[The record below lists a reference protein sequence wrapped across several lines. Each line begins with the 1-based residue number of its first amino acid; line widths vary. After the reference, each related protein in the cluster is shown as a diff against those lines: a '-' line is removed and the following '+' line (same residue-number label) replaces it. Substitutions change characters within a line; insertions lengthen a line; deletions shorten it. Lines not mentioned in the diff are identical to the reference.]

1 MISKEQY
8 IDPELHRQIIWTAKH
23 SMKSH
28 VECIFWWFTIVLETI
43 VLNILVGKP
52 LYWSCRGGTG
62 GDNRGS
68 RVSKWILW
76 ATQRFS
82 RNDVWKFRYL
92 IYKQFLLTN
101 TNIYL
106 QLQGMVGKWILW
118 ATKFLDMTLKYLRTT
133 IHFQNAVENGKIV
146 FIFFR
151 KYICFVVFFG
161 KAREQGTGDRT
172 FRSVGN

>member
-1 MISKEQY
+1 MYWSWVKLFGPQSILWRVTLDAFFDASPLCWRPLY
-8 IDPELHRQIIWTAKH
+8 W
-23 SMKSH
+23 
-28 VECIFWWFTIVLETI
+28 IFWD
-43 VLNILVGKP
+43 GKP